1 MSFEIGEMVIYNNNA
16 RIVEKVDNISVHF
29 RDRNGYYSFA
39 PKGLLI
45 KLDSENH
52 FHYSKTIENV
62 LSELTCEEFRRF
74 EEQIGLTP

>member
-1 MSFEIGEMVIYNNNA
+1 MSFEIGEVVIYNNDA
-16 RIVEKVDNISVHF
+16 RIVEHVDSISVHF

-52 FHYSKTIENV
+52 FQYSKTIENV
-62 LSELTCEEFRRF
+62 LSELTCEEFRKF
-74 EEQIGLTP
+74 EKQIGLTP